1 MILAPRYRR
10 TDSVAGVTTID
21 PDVVQWREGTGGDLL
36 VLLHGLGSN
45 ELDLFGL
52 VPHLPER
59 FTIASLRAPL
69 RYGPGF
75 AWFEFG
81 GAADPANSELI
92 DDSGK
97 AVLTWLDSL
106 GQPYDNI
113 HLLGFSQGG
122 AVAVQLARLAPERF
136 ATIAHL
142 ASFVHPGPQPRDA
155 ELAALEPRIRV
166 LSTIG
171 DFDEVI
177 GQARAGESALW
188 LDEHFDVE
196 RHNYPRGH
204 SIVQEELGDL
214 IGFLERA

>member
-1 MILAPRYRR
+1 M
-10 TDSVAGVTTID
+10 
-21 PDVVQWREGTGGDLL
+21 QWREGTGGDLL

-52 VPHLPER
+52 VPHLPEK
-59 FTIASLRAPL
+59 FTVASLRAPL

-81 GAADPANSELI
+81 GAADPDDSELI
-92 DDSGK
+92 DASTK
-97 AVLTWLDSL
+97 AVLAWLDDL
-106 GQPYDNI
+106 EQDFDRV

-136 ATIAHL
+136 ATISHL
-142 ASFVHPGPQPRDA
+142 ASFVHPGAQSGDA
-155 ELAALEPRIRV
+155 DLAAREPRMPV
-166 LSTIG
+166 LSTLG

-177 GQARAGESALW
+177 GQARAALSASW

-204 SIVQEELGDL
+204 SIVQEELTDL
-214 IGFLERA
+214 VAFLERV

>member
-1 MILAPRYRR
+1 M
-10 TDSVAGVTTID
+10 
-21 PDVVQWREGTGGDLL
+21 QWREGTGGDLL

-52 VPHLPER
+52 SPHLPER
-59 FTIASLRAPL
+59 FTVASLRAPL

-81 GAADPANSELI
+81 GAADPEDHELI
-92 DDSGK
+92 DASAK
-97 AVLTWLDSL
+97 AVLAWLDSL
-106 GQPYDNI
+106 EQEHNRV

-136 ATIAHL
+136 ATICHL
-142 ASFVHPGPQPRDA
+142 ASFVHPRKLPGDEALA
-155 ELAALEPRIRV
+155 EREPRTRV
-166 LSTIG
+166 LTTLG

-177 GQARAGESALW
+177 GHARAARSASW

-204 SIVQEELGDL
+204 SIVQEELTDL
-214 IGFLERA
+214 IAFLESA